1 MISGDF
7 LARNVSHD
15 QIGLILWE
23 VTALA
28 SLRGRH
34 GIPRQIEYL
43 VLLGARI
50 CVQIVGN
57 VLFAWVL
64 LLIFDRWGED
74 R

>member
-15 QIGLILWE
+15 QIGLIRWE
-23 VTALA
+23 VATLA
-28 SLRGRH
+28 SMRRRH

-43 VLLGARI
+43 VVFGARI
-50 CVQIVGN
+50 RVQIVGN

-64 LLIFDRWGED
+64 LLIFERRGED
-74 R
+74 